1 METLV
6 VKKGDFIL
14 IDYVGKIKETG
25 ETFDTTIED
34 TAKTER
40 IYRKDASYEPVL
52 VVVGEGWV
60 LKGLD
65 EGLTDLEVEK
75 PATIEVPPEKGF
87 GLRDP
92 NKVKLVPIR
101 RFREQGVTP
110 YPGLRVELEGKLA
123 LVRTVGAGRVQVDFN
138 PPLAGKT
145 LIYQVTLKKILEE
158 IEEKIR
164 ALIHRRIQTV
174 DSQKFGLKITE
185 NDTTIE
191 VPEDAFFIDGLQY
204 AKRGIAVD
212 VQKFFPEIENVI
224 FVESFKKKEQVPT
237 AAPTPATP
245 TQEGASEQPQQA
257 AEKQDK

>member
-1 METLV
+1 M
-6 VKKGDFIL
+6 KKGDFIL

-25 ETFDTTIED
+25 ETFDTTIEEV
-34 TAKTER
+34 AKKER
-40 IYRKDASYEPVL
+40 IYRKDANYEPVL

-65 EGLTDLEVEK
+65 EGLTNLEIEK
-75 PATIEVPPEKGF
+75 PTTIEVQPEKGF
-87 GLRDP
+87 GMRDP

-101 RFREQGVTP
+101 RFREQGITP

-145 LIYQVTLKKILEE
+145 LVYQVTLKKILEGM
-158 IEEKIR
+158 EEKIR
-164 ALIHRRIQTV
+164 ALIHRRIQAI
-174 DSQKFGLKITE
+174 DSQKFGLNISEKTV
-185 NDTTIE
+185 TIE

-204 AKRGIAVD
+204 AKRGIAAE

-224 FVESFKKKEQVPT
+224 FVENYKKRELPPT
-237 AAPTPATP
+237 VMPTPAAPTQAS
-245 TQEGASEQPQQA
+245 ASEQPQQV

>member
-1 METLV
+1 MEILV

-14 IDYVGKIKETG
+14 IDYIGKIKETG

-34 TAKTER
+34 IAKKDR

-65 EGLTDLEVEK
+65 EGLADLEIEK
-75 PATIEVPPEKGF
+75 PAIIEIPQEKGF
-87 GLRDP
+87 GPRDP

-145 LIYQVTLKKILEE
+145 LIYQVTLKKILEG

-185 NDTTIE
+185 KDITVK

-212 VQKFFPEIENVI
+212 VQRFFPELENVF
-224 FVESFKKKEQVPT
+224 FVENFKKKEPIPT
-237 AAPTPATP
+237 AAPTPTTP
-245 TQEGASEQPQQA
+245 TQEGASEQPKQA
-257 AEKQDK
+257 AETQDK